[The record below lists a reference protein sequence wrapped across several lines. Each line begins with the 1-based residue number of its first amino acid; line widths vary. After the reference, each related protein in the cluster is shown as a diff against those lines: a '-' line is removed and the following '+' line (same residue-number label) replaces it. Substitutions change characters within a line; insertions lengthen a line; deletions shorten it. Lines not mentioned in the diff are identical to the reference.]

1 MSKKSYNEYLR
12 TVKCCEFMGPG
23 PIGKQGPVGPD
34 GVGITG
40 RIGHTGPT
48 GPTGHIGASSR
59 GDTGP
64 SNKTFIIEHP
74 NKPDKYLVH
83 ACIEG
88 PEEGVFYRGQG
99 EIINNNNTVIH
110 LPEYTKNLAL
120 DFTIYVNA
128 IYDGTIKMYNFTEI
142 ENNSFQ
148 VYGENGKFNWLV
160 IGKRYNIDVEPFKDN
175 IIIRGNGPY
184 RWN

>member
-1 MSKKSYNEYLR
+1 MSKKSYDEYLR
-12 TVKCCEFMGPG
+12 SVKCCEFMGPG

-40 RIGHTGPT
+40 HTGHTGPT
-48 GPTGHIGASSR
+48 GTTGRIGASSR

-74 NKPDKYLVH
+74 NNPDKYLVH

-88 PEEGVFYRGQG
+88 PEAGVFYRGQG
-99 EIINNNNTVIH
+99 EITNNHNTVIH

-128 IYDGTIKMYNFTEI
+128 IYDGTIKIYNFTEI

-148 VYGENGKFNWLV
+148 VYGVNGKFNWLV
-160 IGKRYNIDVEPFKDN
+160 IGKRYNIEVEPFKDN
-175 IIIRGNGPY
+175 IFIRGNGPY

>member
-1 MSKKSYNEYLR
+1 
-12 TVKCCEFMGPG
+12 MGPG
-23 PIGKQGPVGPD
+23 PTGKQGRVGPD
-34 GVGITG
+34 GFGITG
-40 RIGHTGPT
+40 HTGYTGPT
-48 GPTGHIGASSR
+48 GPTGYIGASSR

-64 SNKTFIIEHP
+64 PGTNIRDARNNKTFIIEHP
-74 NKPDKYLVH
+74 NDQDKYLVH

-88 PEEGVFYRGQG
+88 PEAGVFYRGQG
-99 EIINNNNTVIH
+99 EITNNHNAVVY
-110 LPEYTKNLAL
+110 LPDYTKNLAF

-160 IGKRYNIDVEPFKDN
+160 IGKQYNIDVEPLKEN